1 MSNELKVKG
10 IYADG
15 MVLQRNTTN
24 CIFGSAKS
32 TSEVILTFR
41 NEKVSAKADAEGQ
54 WKVEFNPGAEGGPFE
69 ITVASG
75 SDSITFKDVYVG
87 EVWVNSGQSNAQLP
101 MERMMYSYP
110 EDFALPANNG
120 IRMITIP
127 ITFAF
132 DGEKDAVQ
140 NPTWVCASPENL
152 GGMSGTGYFFAK
164 KLNQELGVPVGI
176 INASQGGSPISAWM
190 NKESLY
196 NLPNE
201 KTFID
206 LLEKYENPEAV
217 KAKQK
222 EDFDNHENWEKL
234 IRSTDKGTLES
245 WEKLSYD
252 EVSDWDTVS
261 IPNDIDNNNSAC
273 VIWMKKQ
280 IVLTA
285 EQAKHFNEKKAWLWF
300 GTILDSDT
308 VYINGVQVG
317 FTPYTYPPR
326 RYAVPAGVLKEGK
339 NTITARIQ
347 KDTKWGKIRFFK
359 EKPYFL
365 FTEGVVIC
373 PTAVRNVEAFTEVTP
388 ADGEKIAVDGEWKYK
403 LGTNMEDTKPNQFFE
418 WVPTAL
424 YNAMLSPAFNYAVAG
439 ALWYQGESD
448 IWHADEYV
456 EMLKR
461 MIALWRSKFVYAK
474 KDMPFVVMQLPNWS
488 DGNSESYTF
497 NDQAWAPMR
506 QTELEVA
513 QSVTNTG
520 IAVTIDAGEW
530 NDLHPEKKKTG
541 GTRAALEALRLAYG
555 KNYSQSPVATKV
567 TVTGKTAKVTFETGN
582 ESLKTLAGT
591 EIGGFYFVKKDGDKE
606 TFILSTGKIISKNEV
621 EVSIPTEAEG
631 SKELRYLWSDSP
643 NPINLYS
650 TLQLPACPFKLPL

>member
-1 MSNELKVKG
+1 MSIELSIKG

-24 CIFGSAKS
+24 CIFGDAEPSSKV
-32 TSEVILTFR
+32 TLKFR
-41 NEKVSAKADAEGQ
+41 KENKTVKADKVGR
-54 WKVEFNPGAEGGPFE
+54 WKIEFNPGAEGGPFE
-69 ITVASG
+69 LTVESG
-75 SDSITFKDVYVG
+75 SQILTFKEVYVG

-101 MERMMYSYP
+101 MERMRYSYQ
-110 EDFALPANNG
+110 EDFALPANPE

-132 DGEKDAVQ
+132 DGEKDSVQ
-140 NPTWVCASPENL
+140 NPTWVCASPEHL
-152 GGMSGTGYFFAK
+152 GEMSGTGYFFAK

-190 NKESLY
+190 NKAALY

-201 KTFID
+201 NTFIS

-234 IRSTDKGTLES
+234 IRSTDKGILES
-245 WEKLSYD
+245 WEKLSYND
-252 EVSDWDTVS
+252 VSDWNTVS
-261 IPNDIDNNNSAC
+261 IPDDIDNENSAC
-273 VIWMKKQ
+273 VIWMKKEV
-280 IVLTA
+280 VLTA
-285 EQAKHFNEKKAWLWF
+285 EQVKHFNEKKAKIWF

-308 VYINGVQVG
+308 VYVNGVQIG

-326 RYAVPAGVLKEGK
+326 RYTIPAGVLKEGS
-339 NTITARIQ
+339 NTITARVQ
-347 KDTKWGKIRFFK
+347 KDYQYGKIRFFK

-365 FTEGVVIC
+365 FTEDVVIC
-373 PTAVRNVEAFTEVTP
+373 PTAIRNVEAFTESCP
-388 ADGEKIAVDGEWKYK
+388 AEGEKIPLDGEWKIK
-403 LGTNMEDTKPNQFFE
+403 FGTKMENAKPNQFFE

-448 IWHADEYV
+448 VWHAEEYV

-461 MIALWRSKFVYAK
+461 MIALWRTKFVYAK
-474 KDMPFVVMQLPNWS
+474 KDMPFVIMQLPNWS
-488 DGNSESYTF
+488 DGNSEDYTF
-497 NDQAWAPMR
+497 NAQDWAKMR
-506 QTELEVA
+506 QSELEVA
-513 QSVTNTG
+513 QTVKNTG

-541 GTRAALEALRLAYG
+541 GTRAAIEALRIAYG
-555 KNYSQSPVATKV
+555 KNYSQAPVATKV
-567 TVTGKTAKVTFETGN
+567 VCYDNTLVVTFDVGN
-582 ESLKTLAGT
+582 EKLKTISGN
-591 EIGGFYFVKKDGDKE
+591 EVPGFYFVTMSENKE
-606 TFILSTGKIISKNEV
+606 EYILATGKLVSDCEV
-621 EVSIPTEAEG
+621 KIEIPAEAAG
-631 SKELRYLWSDSP
+631 ATELRYLWADSP

-650 TLQLPACPFKLPL
+650 TLDLPATPFKVQL